1 VSTGLCR
8 AGRVDQ
14 PGKPILGRAIR
25 RVRHLEKQRSGR
37 VTKVISDLF
46 VIRCRQRIPVRVLSL
61 SLSIVLFIPVSSCDC
76 SRAMCA
82 PRMRFYRLPNFSRF
96 SFLARARGQ
105 PSAQCQQHIRRRPL
119 NPRKTTSLI
128 SSLGTPCLF
137 SVFLAIKSLSLDLF
151 LSPSFFNTTTPKKQ
165 KCLTLSRTP
174 RGRRSTRPSSLPVS
188 RSFSLFS
195 FLVRFD
201 EGSM

>member
-1 VSTGLCR
+1 LKGSDLESKVKVPIHAVCEPQKCSPLTGL
-8 AGRVDQ
+8 
-14 PGKPILGRAIR
+14 LG
-25 RVRHLEKQRSGR
+25 
-37 VTKVISDLF
+37 
-46 VIRCRQRIPVRVLSL
+46 
-61 SLSIVLFIPVSSCDC
+61 SLSIVLFAPVALAA
-76 SRAMCA
+76 RVPPLCA

-188 RSFSLFS
+188 RSFSLCS